1 MTVCTVAGHPLAGAV
16 RFLAEQRGEMVRFE
30 VQVFDRASNV
40 VDWLV
45 MNPVGGRLQNA
56 TWRQTVERVVK
67 ESGGTVPKGV
77 EHHSEKLDDDQAKE
91 VNEWLERLVVA
102 QHQADHEVRRESRPA
117 DTVPNAS
124 RTGEPSYVES
134 REEMRGG

>member
-1 MTVCTVAGHPLAGAV
+1 
-16 RFLAEQRGEMVRFE
+16 
-30 VQVFDRASNV
+30 VFDKASNV

-56 TWRQTVERVVK
+56 TWRETVERVVK
-67 ESGGTVPKGV
+67 ESGGTAPKGV
-77 EHHSEKLDDDQAKE
+77 EQYSEKLDEDQAAE

-102 QHQADHEVRRESRPA
+102 QRQADHEVRRESRPG
-117 DTVPNAS
+117 DTVPNAP
-124 RTGEPSYVES
+124 RGGEPSYVES